1 MWDTEDR
8 LGFPV
13 RQNRFVLELDGGVV
27 VPETHSEKIFENFGG
42 CTRTAAGT
50 DRRHGFP
57 LDSLQCL
64 KR

>member
-27 VPETHSEKIFENFGG
+27 VPETRGIRRKYLKILGVVRG
-42 CTRTAAGT
+42 QQLGLTAGT
-50 DRRHGFP
+50 DFLWTP
-57 LDSLQCL
+57 YNV
-64 KR
+64 